1 MDMWIVRSLFYGFLA
16 SLTFKNA
23 VPQNSADGSLTIFR
37 SVSTVMLLFVSS
49 IYLAGGFLCLGF
61 IRRIRKNREDELV
74 DAETEIEELEDKKRE
89 LQRLLGRPAAL

>member
-1 MDMWIVRSLFYGFLA
+1 MDMWIVRSLVYGFLA

-23 VPQNSADGSLTIFR
+23 VPNHSIDSPLAVFC

-49 IYLAGGFLCLGF
+49 VYLVGGLFCLGF
-61 IRRIRKNREDELV
+61 VRRLRRNREDELR

-89 LQRLLGRPAAL
+89 LQRLLGRPAAT